1 MGRLFAA
8 TASLK
13 AGRTALVEGGRS
25 LTYAELDTRVN
36 RLANLLLGRGIG
48 RGDRVALMA
57 RNCIGYLEIE
67 LACARIGAIAVG
79 LNWRF
84 TADETAHCLDLTGP
98 SLTIAAP
105 GYEAVLEAAGWPAD
119 LVLGEDLEAAMAG
132 AGEGAGEGDPGRH
145 VEPEDGMVVIFTSGT
160 TGHPK
165 GALISHRAIIARA
178 LIYGAELAVPADD
191 TFVAWTPLFHMGAND
206 FALATLLRGG
216 RVVVMDGYRP
226 GELIR
231 AIETWPV
238 HYLAAVPGMVEDFVT
253 HLKASSRNFRPI
265 GMVGAMPDLVPR
277 QQLKEITELLNAP
290 YLNTFGSTE
299 TGIPPATANFVPVG
313 AAPESLSKVQ
323 SGFCEIRLVD
333 ADDNDVPDGE
343 PGELAIRGPS
353 LFSGY
358 WGNDEANREAFRNG
372 WFHMGD
378 VFRRNPDGSLDFLDR
393 VKYMIKSGAENIYPG
408 RDRAPH
414 PRRPPHRRRRRGA
427 QARRPL
433 GRGPGRLRR
442 PHRRRAH
449 RRRRDR
455 HVPGEDR
462 QLQAAEGSPFRR
474 DEGSAAEH
482 VGEDPAAC
490 AGGAV
495 EVGGINP
502 WPASGRSP
510 PAKAG
515 GRSPG
520 RSSARRGAARR
531 ASGG

>member
-1 MGRLFAA
+1 MSTGAYVPPPEVAAASATTVGRLFAA
-8 TASLK
+8 TASLHG
-13 AGRTALVEGGRS
+13 ARIALVEGARS
-25 LTYAELDTRVN
+25 LTYAALEARVR

-79 LNWRF
+79 MNWRF
-84 TADETAHCLDLTGP
+84 TADETAHGLDLTGP
-98 SLTIAAP
+98 SLTIASAD
-105 GYEAVLEAAGWPAD
+105 YEAVLEAAGHPAD
-119 LVLGEDLEAAMAG
+119 FVLGQQLDAAMAH
-132 AGEGAGEGDPGRH
+132 ADDGDPGCH
-145 VEPEDGMVVIFTSGT
+145 VAPEDGMVIIFTSGT

-216 RVVVMDGYRP
+216 RVAVMDGYRP
-226 GELIR
+226 KELIR

-253 HLKASSRNFRPI
+253 HLKASSRDFKPI

-313 AAPESLSKVQ
+313 AAPETLSKMQ

-358 WGNDEANREAFRNG
+358 WGNDEANREAFRQG

-393 VKYMIKSGAENIYPG
+393 VKYMIKSGGENIYPAEIERHILADARIADAAVVRKPDARWGEVPVVFAARTDEAMTEEDVIAMCRG
-408 RDRAPH
+408 RIANYKLPKEVHFVAMEDL
-414 PRRPPHRRRRRGA
+414 PRSTSGKI
-427 QARRPL
+427 Q
-433 GRGPGRLRR
+433 
-442 PHRRRAH
+442 
-449 RRRRDR
+449 R
-455 HVPGEDR
+455 HVLE
-462 QLQAAEGSPFRR
+462 
-474 DEGSAAEH
+474 
-482 VGEDPAAC
+482 
-490 AGGAV
+490 
-495 EVGGINP
+495 
-502 WPASGRSP
+502 
-510 PAKAG
+510 
-515 GRSPG
+515 
-520 RSSARRGAARR
+520 ARLG
-531 ASGG
+531 

>member
-1 MGRLFAA
+1 MSTGAYVPPPEVAAASATTVGRLFAA
-8 TASLK
+8 TASLHG
-13 AGRTALVEGGRS
+13 ARIALVEGARS
-25 LTYAELDTRVN
+25 LTYAALEARVR

-79 LNWRF
+79 MNWRF
-84 TADETAHCLDLTGP
+84 TADETAHGLDLTGP
-98 SLTIAAP
+98 SLTIASAD
-105 GYEAVLEAAGWPAD
+105 YEAVLEAAGYPAD
-119 LVLGEDLEAAMAG
+119 FVLGQQLDAAMAG
-132 AGEGAGEGDPGRH
+132 ADDGDPGCH
-145 VEPEDGMVVIFTSGT
+145 VAPEDGMVIIFTSGT

-165 GALISHRAIIARA
+165 GALISHRAMIARA

-216 RVVVMDGYRP
+216 RVAVMDGYRP
-226 GELIR
+226 KELIR

-253 HLKASSRNFRPI
+253 HLKASSRDFRPI

-313 AAPESLSKVQ
+313 AAPETLSKMQ

-358 WGNDEANREAFRNG
+358 WGNDEANREAFRQG

-393 VKYMIKSGAENIYPG
+393 VKYMIKSGGENIYPAEIERHILADARIADAAVVRKPDDRWGEVPVVFAARTDEAMTEEDVIAMCRG
-408 RDRAPH
+408 RIANYKLPKEVHFVAMEDL
-414 PRRPPHRRRRRGA
+414 PRSTSGKI
-427 QARRPL
+427 Q
-433 GRGPGRLRR
+433 
-442 PHRRRAH
+442 
-449 RRRRDR
+449 R
-455 HVPGEDR
+455 HVLE
-462 QLQAAEGSPFRR
+462 
-474 DEGSAAEH
+474 
-482 VGEDPAAC
+482 
-490 AGGAV
+490 
-495 EVGGINP
+495 
-502 WPASGRSP
+502 
-510 PAKAG
+510 
-515 GRSPG
+515 
-520 RSSARRGAARR
+520 ARLG
-531 ASGG
+531 

>member
-1 MGRLFAA
+1 MSTGAYVPPPEVAAASATTVGRLFAA
-8 TASLK
+8 TASLHG
-13 AGRTALVEGGRS
+13 ARTALVEGGRS
-25 LTYAELDTRVN
+25 LSYAALDTRVN

-67 LACARIGAIAVG
+67 LAAARIGAIAVG

-84 TADETAHCLDLTGP
+84 TGDETAHCLDLTGP

-105 GYEAVLEAAGWPAD
+105 DYQPVLEAAGHPAD
-119 LVLGEDLEAAMAG
+119 FVLGQQLDAAMAH
-132 AGEGAGEGDPGRH
+132 ADDGDPGCH
-145 VEPEDGMVVIFTSGT
+145 VAPEDGMVIIFTSGT

-216 RVVVMDGYRP
+216 RVAVMDGYRP
-226 GELIR
+226 KELIR

-313 AAPESLSKVQ
+313 AAPETLSKAQ

-358 WGNDEANREAFRNG
+358 WGNDEANREAFRQG

-393 VKYMIKSGAENIYPG
+393 VKYMIKSGAENIYPAEIE
-408 RDRAPH
+408 RHILAD
-414 PRRPPHRRRRRGA
+414 PRIADAAVVRKPDARWGEVPVAFAARTDDALTEDDVIAMCRGKIA
-427 QARRPL
+427 NYKLPKEVHFVAMEDLPRSTSGKIQ
-433 GRGPGRLRR
+433 
-442 PHRRRAH
+442 
-449 RRRRDR
+449 R
-455 HVPGEDR
+455 HVLE
-462 QLQAAEGSPFRR
+462 
-474 DEGSAAEH
+474 
-482 VGEDPAAC
+482 
-490 AGGAV
+490 
-495 EVGGINP
+495 
-502 WPASGRSP
+502 
-510 PAKAG
+510 
-515 GRSPG
+515 
-520 RSSARRGAARR
+520 ARLG
-531 ASGG
+531 